1 VNDYSPRMGRHRR
14 AEQSHSSRVRQYLPR
29 LAEIRDRLPTLAD
42 VRDRVPTMDDI
53 RDRVPTMDDIRDRV
67 PTIDDVRDRVS
78 TLAEL
83 RERMPSRQRSPRQG
97 GFRDRAPVRDD
108 FGQHPPTPA
117 EFRQRPPT
125 LAEPGHLPPT
135 PTEFGQHASTSAG
148 SDEHAN
154 TSAEFSQRA
163 SAPDGFGQQP
173 PSPAAFRRRHHGAA
187 RRRVGLRRTLAVAAL
202 VVAGVVIA
210 AVIVVTTGPHGSSPP
225 GRSAAPA
232 PARPRAPGMYLG
244 VFTPR
249 SPQSYA
255 GVAAFSADTG
265 VKPGLVAYYSGWG
278 EPFQTTFAA
287 TAVRHHAMPLVQ
299 IDPTN
304 ISLSAIAAGQ
314 YDGYLRSYAS
324 SVRSFGAHVVISF
337 GHEMN
342 GRWYSWGYT
351 RTSPAVFVAAWRH
364 IVKVFRQQGAT
375 NVTWLWTVNIV
386 DKSGRIPNPA
396 RWWPGGAYVNWVG
409 IDGYYYQPSWTFAS
423 LFGPTIKLIRRLTLD
438 PILIAETAVAP
449 AAGKVAKIADL
460 FAGIRAYGLLGFV
473 WFDAS
478 RQRDWR
484 LSSPAAFAAFGHAAK
499 ADHGAAL

>member
-14 AEQSHSSRVRQYLPR
+14 AAEPRESRVRQYLPR

-67 PTIDDVRDRVS
+67 PTIDDVRDRVP

-83 RERMPSRQRSPRQG
+83 RERMPIRQRAPRQG
-97 GFRDRAPVRDD
+97 GFRDGAPGRDD

-125 LAEPGHLPPT
+125 LAEPGYLPPT
-135 PTEFGQHASTSAG
+135 PAEFGQHASAP
-148 SDEHAN
+148 
-154 TSAEFSQRA
+154 AEFGQHA
-163 SAPDGFGQQP
+163 SAPAEFGERP

-187 RRRVGLRRTLAVAAL
+187 RRMVGLRRTLTVAAVA
-202 VVAGVVIA
+202 VAGVVIA
-210 AVIVVTTGPHGSSPP
+210 AVVVVITGPHATSPA

-232 PARPRAPGMYLG
+232 ALPPAPSRGPGMYLG
-244 VFTPR
+244 VFTPS
-249 SPQSYA
+249 SPRSYA
-255 GVAAFSADTG
+255 GVAAFTADTG

-278 EPFQTTFAA
+278 QPFQTTFAA

-324 SVRSFGAHVVISF
+324 AVKSFGGRVVISF

-342 GRWYSWGYT
+342 GNWYSWGNT
-351 RTSPAVFVAAWRH
+351 HTSPSVFVAAWRH

-375 NVTWLWTVNIV
+375 NVTWLWTVNVV
-386 DKSGRIPNPA
+386 DKGGGIPSPA
-396 RWWPGGAYVNWVG
+396 RWWPGSAYVSWVG
-409 IDGYYYQPSWTFAS
+409 IDGYYYQRSWTFAS
-423 LFGPTIKLIRRLTLD
+423 LFGPTIKLIRKQTLD
-438 PILIAETAVAP
+438 PILISETAASP
-449 AAGKVAKIADL
+449 QAGQAAKIADL
-460 FAGIRAYGLLGFV
+460 FAGVRAYGLLGFV

-478 RQRDWR
+478 SKRDWR
-484 LSSPAAFAAFGHAAK
+484 LNSRAAFAAFGRAAK